1 MTATSPKYA
10 ATIIGSAGQRSVAEF
25 DKLTDAMRLCGKLQ
39 SGERSEIHFR
49 GELVWTKPFA
59 DGVSDNTDAQAE
71 ALLAQFA
78 DKYDPGK

>member
-10 ATIIGSAGQRSVAEF
+10 ARSLEVLGSGSVAEF
-25 DKLTDAMRLCGKLQ
+25 DKLTDAMQLCGKLQ
-39 SGERSEIHFR
+39 SGERNEIHFR

>member
-1 MTATSPKYA
+1 MTF
-10 ATIIGSAGQRSVAEF
+10 E
-25 DKLTDAMRLCGKLQ
+25 TD
-39 SGERSEIHFR
+39 S
-49 GELVWTKPFA
+49 KPFA